1 MMNYYLTNELDIERR
16 YKMNRIQKMAW
27 LITLSSGTGL
37 FLSTIA
43 MAVLYYRFG
52 FPVANA
58 GFAFLAIGGIGGLAP
73 IIFKKD
79 PGPVTC
85 DERDKAI
92 NSTAAKAG
100 FGASYMVFGL
110 LCMGIW
116 LIKGPRATIDVGV
129 LPMIWMFAGI
139 VCFFVHALTI
149 LILYGRDK
157 TCEGEIK

>member
-1 MMNYYLTNELDIERR
+1 M
-16 YKMNRIQKMAW
+16 QKISW
-27 LITLSSGTGL
+27 LIALSSGIGL
-37 FLSTIA
+37 LFSSIA
-43 MAVLYYRFG
+43 ITVLYYRFG
-52 FPVANA
+52 FPVANS
-58 GFAFLAIGGIGGLAP
+58 GFAFLAFGGIGGLGP
-73 IIFKKD
+73 IIFRKD

-85 DERDKAI
+85 DERDKVI

-116 LIKGPRATIDVGV
+116 SIKGPRATIDVGV
-129 LPMIWMFAGI
+129 LPMIWMFAGTI
-139 VCFFVHALTI
+139 AFFVHALTI